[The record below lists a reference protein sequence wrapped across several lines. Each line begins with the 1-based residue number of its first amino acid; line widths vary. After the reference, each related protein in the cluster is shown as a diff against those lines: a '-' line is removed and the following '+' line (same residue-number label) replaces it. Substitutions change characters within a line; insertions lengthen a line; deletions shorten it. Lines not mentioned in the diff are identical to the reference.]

1 MKLDAVI
8 FDMDGTITDTE
19 KYYNRTWPLA
29 FAACGYSDFT
39 REDALMQ
46 RSLNH
51 EDAQKL
57 WESRYGKD
65 FCFETVHKC
74 NTKLVLDLMAREGI
88 EAKPGLDALL
98 TVLQKENIKT
108 AVATASKLDRALD
121 RLKAV
126 HLENAFDIVISA
138 SMVKRGKPYPDIY
151 LHVCK
156 ELGVDPAHCVALEDS
171 PNGIRSAHDAGCI
184 TIMIPDLTPPTPDLT
199 PLLYDWAEDLSKVIP
214 LISRLQES

>member
-1 MKLDAVI
+1 M
-8 FDMDGTITDTE
+8 
-19 KYYNRTWPLA
+19 
-29 FAACGYSDFT
+29 
-39 REDALMQ
+39 
-46 RSLNH
+46 
-51 EDAQKL
+51 
-57 WESRYGKD
+57 
-65 FCFETVHKC
+65 
-74 NTKLVLDLMAREGI
+74 
-88 EAKPGLDALL
+88 
-98 TVLQKENIKT
+98 
-108 AVATASKLDRALD
+108 DRALD

-214 LISRLQES
+214 LISRLQKS

>member
-39 REDALMQ
+39 RDDALMQ

-57 WESRYGKD
+57 WENRYGKD

-74 NTKLVLDLMAREGI
+74 NTNLVLDLMAREGI
-88 EAKPGLDALL
+88 EAKPGVDALL
-98 TVLQKENIKT
+98 AVLKKENIKT
-108 AVATASKLDRALD
+108 AVATASKLNRALD

-184 TIMIPDLTPPTPDLT
+184 TIMIP
-199 PLLYDWAEDLSKVIP
+199 I
-214 LISRLQES
+214 